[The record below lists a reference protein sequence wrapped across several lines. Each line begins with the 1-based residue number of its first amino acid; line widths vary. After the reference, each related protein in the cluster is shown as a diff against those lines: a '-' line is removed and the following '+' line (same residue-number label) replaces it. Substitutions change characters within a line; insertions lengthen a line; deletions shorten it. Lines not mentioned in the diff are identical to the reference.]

1 MSAVIST
8 REELSRMSKEQLI
21 AELVDLRRRI
31 RSLEAEQVHYEQAE
45 KLLKEREAEL
55 RRAQTMARIGVF
67 VWDDGTDR
75 CAFCSE
81 ELADLLGL
89 SVPQVMKSWRSQE
102 RVLETLHP
110 DDRARYDQVV
120 KEATK
125 NAAPYSVE
133 FRMLDDEGN
142 VQHRRE
148 LGEPVLDDDGR
159 LLRTFGTVQ
168 DITDIK
174 RAEEALR
181 ESQSRFQDFAAAS
194 ADWFWEMDAELRFTY
209 MSVNVERA
217 LSRAPEWYYGK
228 TREDILGEGYD
239 RDAWKA
245 HIQTLRDRKPFRDFT
260 YPLASDGAEQRWLST
275 SGIPIFD
282 EDGTFLG
289 YRGCGRNSTAAVAAE
304 QALRESE
311 LRYRNLVQLSPDG
324 IIINFEDRIAFANP
338 AAVRFLGAEAA
349 GDLIGRRMLDF
360 IHPDFHKLVRARV
373 GSVLEKEENQAWI
386 EQVYVG
392 VDGRVFYVESSA
404 TPISYRGKTA
414 VLTVFGDITDRKKAE
429 EALRESDAR
438 FREIFDESP
447 VSLWVEDWSAL
458 KRVLNQLAEQG
469 VEDLSDYFRE
479 HLEQLLEA
487 YDLPEVVDISR
498 ETLRVYRASSKQE
511 LFEIMGSDRVDPEDL
526 EGFREQLSRL
536 FAGARSN
543 EYEARETA
551 CDGSRIVTRMR
562 TVIPPNYGDSWARVL
577 ITIED
582 ITEQRRD
589 RDALSLSESRYRELF
604 DESPVPMLEED
615 WRPVKQLL
623 DGLAK
628 QGVED
633 LRGYFRD
640 HPDQLGRA
648 YDAARRYGISQGAV
662 DLYRA
667 SSKDEL
673 RAAMTQQTADPD
685 ELRGYGD
692 MIADF
697 YGGATSYEYEAD
709 EIACDGSHIA
719 TRIRAVIPPKYLDT
733 WSRVFVTI
741 EDITER
747 KNVETQLHQAQKLRA
762 IGQLTGGVAHDF
774 NNLLAVIM
782 GNAEV
787 LSLRLGE
794 DDKQTQALIKAAS
807 RGADLTQRLL
817 AFSRK
822 QPLSPQAIY
831 MDTLVSST
839 LDMLH
844 RTLGETIETR
854 TSMGPDLWRAMADPG
869 QLEGALL
876 NLAIN
881 ARDAMP
887 GGGTMTIE
895 TANVELNEDN
905 IAAGTEMSP
914 GEYVML
920 AVSDTGSG
928 MPPEVLEYAFEPF
941 FTTKDVGEGSGLGL
955 SMVYGFARQ
964 SGGQVTIHSEDGRGT
979 TVKLYLPRAEGS
991 DQPVRKTV
999 SALDP
1004 KARGEKVLVLEDDA
1018 DVRQLA
1024 VSILRGL
1031 GYEVLQAQDGKAA
1044 LAVLKGSPPVD
1055 LLLSDVVLS
1064 GGMTGPQV
1072 SDVARRI
1079 YRATKTLFMSGY
1091 AETALRDHRAVLDGA
1106 GLINKPFHRRE
1117 LAQKVRAALDNG
1129 D

>member
-75 CAFCSE
+75 CAYCSE

-89 SVPQVMKSWRSQE
+89 SVPQVMKSWRLQE

-120 KEATK
+120 KEATR

-148 LGEPVLDDDGR
+148 LGEPVLDDEGR

-181 ESQSRFQDFAAAS
+181 ESQRRFQDFAAAS

-228 TREDILGEGYD
+228 TRKDFLGEGYD
-239 RDAWKA
+239 RDAWKE
-245 HIQTLRDRKPFRDFT
+245 HLQILRDHKPFRDFT
-260 YPLASDGAEQRWLST
+260 YPLASHGAEQHWLST
-275 SGIPIFD
+275 SGIPFFD

-311 LRYRNLVQLSPDG
+311 QRYRNLVQLSPDG
-324 IIINFEDRIAFANP
+324 VIINFEDRVAFANP
-338 AAVRFLGAEAA
+338 AAVRFLGADTA

-360 IHPDFHKLVRARV
+360 IHSDFHKDVRERV
-373 GSVLEKEENQAWI
+373 TNVLEREEKQSWM
-386 EQVYVG
+386 EQTYIG
-392 VDGRVFYVESSA
+392 ADGRIFEVETSA
-404 TPISYRGKTA
+404 TPISYHGNTA
-414 VLTVFGDITDRKKAE
+414 VLTVFRDITDRKRSE

-438 FREIFDESP
+438 FHEILEESP

-458 KRVLNQLAEQG
+458 KRMLDGLTEQG
-469 VEDLSDYFRE
+469 AEDLSDYFRE
-479 HLEQLLEA
+479 HPEQLREA
-487 YDLPEVVDISR
+487 YDLPDVIYISR

-511 LFEIMGSDRVDPEDL
+511 LLEIMGSDHVNSEDL
-526 EGFREQLSRL
+526 ESFRKQLSRL
-536 FAGARSN
+536 FSGARSN

-551 CDGSRIVTRMR
+551 CDGSQIVTRMR
-562 TVIPPNYGDSWARVL
+562 TVIPPNYNDSWSRVL
-577 ITIED
+577 ISIED
-582 ITEQRRD
+582 ISEQRRD
-589 RDALSLSESRYRELF
+589 RDALRRSESRYRELF

-615 WRPVKQLL
+615 WRLVKQLL
-623 DGLAK
+623 DRLAK

-633 LRGYFRD
+633 LRGYLRD
-640 HPDQLGRA
+640 HPDQLGKA
-648 YDAARRYGISQGAV
+648 YDAARRFGISQAAV
-662 DLYRA
+662 DLYHA
-667 SSKDEL
+667 SSRDEL

-697 YGGATSYEYEAD
+697 YGGATSYEYEAN
-709 EIACDGSHIA
+709 EIACDGSEIA

-747 KNVETQLHQAQKLRA
+747 KNVEAQLHQAQKLRA
-762 IGQLTGGVAHDF
+762 VGQLTGGVAHDF

-807 RGADLTQRLL
+807 RGANLTQRLL

-822 QPLSPQAIY
+822 QPLSPQAIEPNA
-831 MDTLVSST
+831 LVSSM

-844 RTLGETIETR
+844 RTLGETIEIR
-854 TSMGPDLWRAMADPG
+854 TSVGPGLWQAMADPG

-895 TANVELNEDN
+895 TVNAGLSESD
-905 IAAGTEMSP
+905 IADGTEMSP
-914 GEYVML
+914 GEYVLL

-928 MPPEVLEYAFEPF
+928 MAPEVLEYAFEPF
-941 FTTKDVGEGSGLGL
+941 FSTKDVGQGSGLGL
-955 SMVYGFARQ
+955 SMVYGFAKQ
-964 SGGQVTIHSEDGRGT
+964 SGGQVTIQSEEGRGT

-991 DQPVRKTV
+991 ERPVPKTV
-999 SALDP
+999 SALGP
-1004 KARGEKVLVLEDDA
+1004 KARGERVLVLEDDA

-1024 VSILRGL
+1024 VSILQSL
-1031 GYEVLQAQDGKAA
+1031 GYEVLQAQNGKSA
-1044 LAVLKGSPPVD
+1044 LAVLEGSPPVD
-1055 LLLSDVVLS
+1055 LLLFDVVLS

-1072 SDVARRI
+1072 SEVAKRL
-1079 YRATKTLFMSGY
+1079 YPATKTLFMSGY
-1091 AETALRDHRAVLDGA
+1091 AETALRDHKAVHDGA
-1106 GLINKPFHRRE
+1106 GMINKPFHRSE
-1117 LAQKVRAALDNG
+1117 LARKVRAALDG
-1129 D
+1129 G